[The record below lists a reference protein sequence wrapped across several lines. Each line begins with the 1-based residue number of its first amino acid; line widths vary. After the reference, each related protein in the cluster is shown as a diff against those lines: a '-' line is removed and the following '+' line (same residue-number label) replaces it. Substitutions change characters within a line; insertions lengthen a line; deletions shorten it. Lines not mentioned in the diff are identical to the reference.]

1 MFFVMVTHMVSYDP
15 LNVIQQ
21 TNDAGMKLHLC
32 MHHHTNGIR
41 EKGKLQN
48 YDDKTKQLGTT

>member
-32 MHHHTNGIR
+32 IH
-41 EKGKLQN
+41 
-48 YDDKTKQLGTT
+48 DDKTKQLCTT